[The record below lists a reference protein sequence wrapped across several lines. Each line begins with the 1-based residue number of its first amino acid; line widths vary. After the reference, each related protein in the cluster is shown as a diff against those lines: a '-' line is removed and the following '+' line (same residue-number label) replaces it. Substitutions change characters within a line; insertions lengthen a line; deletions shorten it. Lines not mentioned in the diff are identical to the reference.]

1 MKSNTPD
8 SRLISFSGRVQGVGF
23 RMTCRKI
30 ARGFDVRG
38 WVRNERD
45 GTVTLAAA
53 GTASELDAFL
63 AAIAERMGGNIKE
76 TRVQSDTPRDLPA
89 TGFEIRR

>member
-8 SRLISFSGRVQGVGF
+8 RRLISFIGRVQGVGF
-23 RMTCRKI
+23 RMTCRQI

-53 GTASELDAFL
+53 GAASELDAFL
-63 AAIAERMGGNIKE
+63 AAIAARMGSNIEE
-76 TRVQSDTPRDLPA
+76 TRVQNDAPGDLPA